1 MLVQYVK
8 PAPHHARCE
17 LRIGISS
24 WDANEQSIKF
34 TWFDKRGRACRGGEF
49 PLTALVDA
57 VEFARDMDQLSPRDT
72 RRLRRLVAL

>member
-8 PAPHHARCE
+8 RAPHHPRCE
-17 LRIGISS
+17 LRAGISS

-57 VEFARDMDQLSPRDT
+57 VEFAIDMDELSDADIG
-72 RRLRRLVAL
+72 RLRRKVRR